1 MRILVT
7 FAVEAEF
14 APWRKRHGFE
24 EKPIR
29 IQGFT
34 ETSQVAYTGRVG
46 NSIVDVFLT
55 GIGWD
60 HYGHNAARHGIRA
73 LLCDDPNLC
82 ISTGLAGGLKP
93 AYLVGD
99 VVVAENVASCKRDLK
114 IRSDARLLRIAEDCG
129 AKAVHQLVTWN
140 HVVTES
146 KAKQALGVFAD
157 VVDMESF
164 FVMTAVSGSKV
175 PSLAVRAISDT
186 SEEDLPID
194 FSLVLDP
201 RGNLKKQRL
210 LVELARHPERISA
223 LIAFGKRSRKAAEIL
238 ASFLD
243 TLIPIIEERFGQ
255 IVGHASWEAAAR

>member
-7 FAVEAEF
+7 FALDAEF

-24 EKPIR
+24 EKPIG

-34 ETSQVAYTGRVG
+34 ETSQVAYAGRIG

-60 HYGHNAARHGIRA
+60 HHGHNAARHGIRT
-73 LLCDDPNLC
+73 LLLDHPSLC

-93 AYLVGD
+93 AYLVGE
-99 VVVAENVASCKRDLK
+99 VVVAENVVSWKRDLK

-129 AKAVHQLVTWN
+129 AKPVQQLVTWN
-140 HVVTES
+140 HIVAES

-175 PSLAVRAISDT
+175 PSLAVRAISDI

-194 FSLVLDP
+194 FSLVLD
-201 RGNLKKQRL
+201 RKGNLKKQRL
-210 LVELARHPERISA
+210 LAELVRHPERIQP
-223 LIAFGKRSRKAAEIL
+223 LIRFGKGSRQAAENL
-238 ASFLD
+238 ANFLD
-243 TLIPIIEERFGQ
+243 TFVPTIEEQFGQ
-255 IVGHASWEAAAR
+255 SIRKGPQEAAAR